1 MYVHIVDVFVYV
13 VLAFGCLH
21 PCNIK
26 WYFTVVACV
35 SWIVISTLLVK
46 VILLSIP
53 VLHCINIYLI
63 SLSHAMRPGLQI
75 RHFWVAKSLFL
86 NITFNQKKLDET
98 IFF

>member
-35 SWIVISTLLVK
+35 
-46 VILLSIP
+46 
-53 VLHCINIYLI
+53 
-63 SLSHAMRPGLQI
+63 RD
-75 RHFWVAKSLFL
+75 RSLFMPEGGL
-86 NITFNQKKLDET
+86 AKV
-98 IFF
+98 